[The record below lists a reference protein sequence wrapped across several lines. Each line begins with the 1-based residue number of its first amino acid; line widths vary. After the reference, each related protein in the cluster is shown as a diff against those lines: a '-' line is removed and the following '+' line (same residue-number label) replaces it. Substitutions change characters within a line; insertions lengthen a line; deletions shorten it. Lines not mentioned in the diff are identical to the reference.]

1 MLLTLKPS
9 AQNRIKGPHEYS
21 IVRQSVPTPRSSPPA
36 VPDASATATSPKS
49 AADHSIKSSRRG
61 LPPPSSINLQP
72 DVGRSDMVPM
82 SQLPPAPPG
91 WSSPEDLRQ
100 WLQAKAEE
108 DRRRQEEEKTRQE
121 SLRLEQ
127 RKIELN
133 MLRDSLQSGVPPQ
146 MIPLIFAGISG
157 GSLPQSAIELIQH
170 HVSQNPGTRNNAPPP
185 TPHPSAPLHQQQP
198 SALDLPPPP
207 SLSQRHPPLAIPADI
222 RRDSRVLPP
231 NPYASLPPQHH
242 PIPGPVLS
250 QPLTTHGRSP
260 TNQSF
265 GRPPLSSGPGNAT
278 ASPLSR
284 INGGTHLQH
293 VPPTLSNAQ
302 YATGSSVP
310 SSQIAGVKQ
319 EHPPRHSPPSLYFHH
334 WVPPG
339 QAPPAKNQHDSPV
352 ISIAPSQRR
361 YEYQSP
367 PGRKRK
373 SQIPHQP
380 APLPSSR
387 PSDAPTSS
395 LPSSRRGSP
404 IASNEPP
411 DPRDHY
417 RQRSDASN
425 SLDSRMQ
432 DHREANQ
439 SNDSINQTPGASSSN
454 QRSGDLS
461 PTKDLNGGDIPSA
474 GAGGRYQPS
483 HMSDNVNN
491 SSIAEDAP
499 GTSLQP

>member
-21 IVRQSVPTPRSSPPA
+21 IVRQSVPTPRSSPPT

-61 LPPPSSINLQP
+61 LPPPSSINLP
-72 DVGRSDMVPM
+72 PEVGRSNMAPM

-127 RKIELN
+127 RKIEQN

-157 GSLPQSAIELIQH
+157 GSLPQSAIELIQQQA
-170 HVSQNPGTRNNAPPP
+170 SQNPGTRNNAPPP
-185 TPHPSAPLHQQQP
+185 TPHLSAPPPHQQQP

-207 SLSQRHPPLAIPADI
+207 SVSHRHPPLAIPGDV

-231 NPYASLPPQHH
+231 NLYASVPPQHQ

-260 TNQSF
+260 TNQSY

-284 INGGTHLQH
+284 INGETHLQH
-293 VPPTLSNAQ
+293 VPLTLSHAQ
-302 YATGSSVP
+302 YATGP
-310 SSQIAGVKQ
+310 SAPPSQPAGVKQ

-339 QAPPAKNQHDSPV
+339 QPPPAKNPLDSPV
-352 ISIAPSQRR
+352 ISIASSQRR

-373 SQIPHQP
+373 SQLPHQP

-387 PSDAPTSS
+387 PSDDPCS
-395 LPSSRRGSP
+395 LPSSRPGSP
-404 IASNEPP
+404 IASNQPP

-439 SNDSINQTPGASSSN
+439 SDDPLNQQPGALSSN

-461 PTKDLNGGDIPSA
+461 PTKDLNGGYIPSA
-474 GAGGRYQPS
+474 GAGVRYRPP

-499 GTSLQP
+499 ATSSHP

>member
-9 AQNRIKGPHEYS
+9 AQNRIKGPHEYA
-21 IVRQSVPTPRSSPPA
+21 IVRQSVPTPRSFPPT
-36 VPDASATATSPKS
+36 VPDASATATSPKTL
-49 AADHSIKSSRRG
+49 RRG
-61 LPPPSSINLQP
+61 LPPPSSINRQP
-72 DVGRSDMVPM
+72 DVGRSNMAPM

-108 DRRRQEEEKTRQE
+108 DRRLQEEEKTRQE

-127 RKIELN
+127 RKIEQS

-146 MIPLIFAGISG
+146 MIPLIFAGITG
-157 GSLPQSAIELIQH
+157 GSLPQSAIELIQQYA
-170 HVSQNPGTRNNAPPP
+170 SQIPGTRSNAPPP
-185 TPHPSAPLHQQQP
+185 PSHHSAPPLHQQQP

-207 SLSQRHPPLAIPADI
+207 PLSQRHPPLAIPADI

-231 NPYASLPPQHH
+231 QQQ

-260 TNQSF
+260 SSQSF
-265 GRPPLSSGPGNAT
+265 GRSPLSSGPGKAT
-278 ASPLSR
+278 ASSLSR
-284 INGGTHLQH
+284 INGETHLQH
-293 VPPTLSNAQ
+293 VPLTLGNAQ

-310 SSQIAGVKQ
+310 PSQPAEIKH

-339 QAPPAKNQHDSPV
+339 QPPPGKNQHDFPV
-352 ISIAPSQRR
+352 VSIAQSQRR
-361 YEYQSP
+361 YENQSP

-387 PSDAPTSS
+387 PSDAPSSS
-395 LPSSRRGSP
+395 LPSSRLGSP
-404 IASNEPP
+404 IASNQPP
-411 DPRDHY
+411 DSRAHHH
-417 RQRSDASN
+417 RQRSDASS

-432 DHREANQ
+432 DHHDANQ
-439 SNDSINQTPGASSSN
+439 GNDLLHQKPGASSLN
-454 QRSGDLS
+454 QPSGDYS
-461 PTKDLNGGDIPSA
+461 PTKGLHRGDIPSNSA
-474 GAGGRYQPS
+474 GTRYRAS

-491 SSIAEDAP
+491 SGKAEDAA
-499 GTSLQP
+499 GTSSQP

>member
-9 AQNRIKGPHEYS
+9 AQNRIKGPHEYA
-21 IVRQSVPTPRSSPPA
+21 IVRQSVPTPRSSPPTVA
-36 VPDASATATSPKS
+36 DASATATSPKS
-49 AADHSIKSSRRG
+49 LRRG

-72 DVGRSDMVPM
+72 DVGRSNMAPM

-108 DRRRQEEEKTRQE
+108 DRRLQEEEKTRQE

-127 RKIELN
+127 RKIEQS

-146 MIPLIFAGISG
+146 MIPLIFAGITG
-157 GSLPQSAIELIQH
+157 GSLPQSAIELIQQYA
-170 HVSQNPGTRNNAPPP
+170 SQNPGTRSNAPPP
-185 TPHPSAPLHQQQP
+185 ASHHSAAPLHQHQP

-207 SLSQRHPPLAIPADI
+207 SLSQRHPPLAIPADL

-231 NPYASLPPQHH
+231 TPYASLPPQPQ

-250 QPLTTHGRSP
+250 QPLITHGRSP
-260 TNQSF
+260 SSQSF
-265 GRPPLSSGPGNAT
+265 GRPPVSSGPGKAT
-278 ASPLSR
+278 ASSLSR
-284 INGGTHLQH
+284 INGETHLQH
-293 VPPTLSNAQ
+293 VPLTLGNAQ

-310 SSQIAGVKQ
+310 PSQPAETKQ

-339 QAPPAKNQHDSPV
+339 QPHPGKNQHDSPL
-352 ISIAPSQRR
+352 ISIAHSQRR

-387 PSDAPTSS
+387 PSDAYSSS
-395 LPSSRRGSP
+395 LPSSRLGSP
-404 IASNEPP
+404 IASNQPS
-411 DPRDHY
+411 DSRAHH
-417 RQRSDASN
+417 RQRSDASS

-432 DHREANQ
+432 DHRDANQ
-439 SNDSINQTPGASSSN
+439 GNDSLHQKPGASSSN
-454 QRSGDLS
+454 QPSGDFS
-461 PTKDLNGGDIPSA
+461 PTKELNRGDVPSDSA
-474 GAGGRYQPS
+474 GVRYRAS
-483 HMSDNVNN
+483 HMSDKVND
-491 SSIAEDAP
+491 SSKAEDAAGP
-499 GTSLQP
+499 SSQP